1 MQQEFDSPT
10 GYQFIMKLSTRT
22 KRIHKETGTQV
33 ATGLL
38 INYPLNLS
46 LLYIFIDK
54 FGITDPL
61 TLGTLVTCVMTVVAY
76 TRIFLIRSYFD
87 KHKTK

>member
-1 MQQEFDSPT
+1 
-10 GYQFIMKLSTRT
+10 MKLSTRT